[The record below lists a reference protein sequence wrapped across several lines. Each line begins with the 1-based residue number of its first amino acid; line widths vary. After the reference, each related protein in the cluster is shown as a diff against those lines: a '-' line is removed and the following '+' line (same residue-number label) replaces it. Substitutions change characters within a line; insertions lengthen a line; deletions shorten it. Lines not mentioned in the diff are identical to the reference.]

1 MISMVQA
8 RKIFIVLL
16 SSLILFIPVFSQ
28 TQQPSDFIQGKIDGE
43 RDSKGNFL
51 WFIAGVG
58 CGIFGVGAAYL
69 IKPEPSAQSLVG
81 KSSDYVIGYTEGY
94 KEEGRTK
101 NTTYAAVG
109 CLTWTAIYLATQPK
123 K

>member
-1 MISMVQA
+1 MSIAVRKTIIS
-8 RKIFIVLL
+8 VLTLLMLFVPVL
-16 SSLILFIPVFSQ
+16 SHA
-28 TQQPSDFIQGKIDGE
+28 QQQSDFLQGKLDGQ
-43 RDSKGNFL
+43 RDAKGNFL

-58 CGIFGVGAAYL
+58 CGIFGIGAAY
-69 IKPEPSAQSLVG
+69 IVKPEPSAEALIG

-109 CLTWTAIYLATQPK
+109 CLTWSVIYLATAPK
-123 K
+123 Q